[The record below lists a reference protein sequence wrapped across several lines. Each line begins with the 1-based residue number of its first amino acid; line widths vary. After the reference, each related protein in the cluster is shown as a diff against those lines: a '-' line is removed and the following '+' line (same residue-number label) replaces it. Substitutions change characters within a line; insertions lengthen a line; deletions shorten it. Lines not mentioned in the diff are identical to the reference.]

1 MSSDQ
6 VEILAQRSSCEPN
19 DRSKLSEEQLQRYEN
34 WKNQNGMAQIKL
46 E

>member
-6 VEILAQRSSCEPN
+6 VEILAQQSSYEPN
-19 DRSKLSEEQLQRYEN
+19 DRSKLTEEQLERYEH
-34 WKNQNGMAQIKL
+34 WKIQNGMAQIKL